1 MTTTRV
7 LTTREPTGRARASEA
22 GFAYPAM
29 PMAKQ
34 KTKKK
39 APPPPSGRYTAPKPK
54 TSTSSP
60 MWVPAAMFACL
71 GLGVIVIIANYLQLL
86 PGGEAQNEDLF
97 LGLGL
102 LIGGFILSTQYR

>member
-7 LTTREPTGRARASEA
+7 LTTREPTGRARASEP

-29 PMAKQ
+29 PMAK
-34 KTKKK
+34 TKKK
-39 APPPPSGRYTAPKPK
+39 APPSKPGRYTAPKPK
-54 TSTSSP
+54 ALTSSP

-102 LIGGFILSTQYR
+102 LIGGFVLSTQYR

>member
-22 GFAYPAM
+22 GFAYPAI
-29 PMAKQ
+29 PMA

-39 APPPPSGRYTAPKPK
+39 APPPPKPGRYTAPKPK